1 TAGMETVACVR
12 AGVGAATS
20 GAPNPSDEN
29 GVSAGAVGGLSTDGT
44 APGCGAAA
52 AAAAG
57 AGRGAGA
64 SEVLRLPNT
73 NGYSGPLDYFAR
85 LENRASNGDNRL
97 LRARLVSERPVS

>member
-57 AGRGAGA
+57 AGCGAAGRGAGA

-85 LENRASNGDNRL
+85 LENRASNGDNR
-97 LRARLVSERPVS
+97 